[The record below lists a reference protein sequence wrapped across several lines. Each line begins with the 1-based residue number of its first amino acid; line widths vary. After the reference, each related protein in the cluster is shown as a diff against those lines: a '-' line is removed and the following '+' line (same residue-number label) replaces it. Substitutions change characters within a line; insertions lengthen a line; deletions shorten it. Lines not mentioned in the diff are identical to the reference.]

1 MQSLRVELD
10 FEFRD
15 LREFMSNNEILAQ
28 LTDILEQ
35 RKAAEPDSSYVASL
49 YAKGLDAI
57 LKKIGEEATE
67 TVMAAKDITPGSD
80 VDKLKDKLV
89 YEVADLWFHT
99 IVLLVQQELSAD
111 DVLNELGRRFG
122 VSGHD
127 EKASRK

>member
-1 MQSLRVELD
+1 MQPLRVELD

-35 RKAAEPDSSYVASL
+35 RKAAEPDSSYVANL

-67 TVMAAKDITPGSD
+67 TVMAAKDITQGSD
-80 VDKLKDKLV
+80 VDKLKGKLV
-89 YEVADLWFHT
+89 VGG
-99 IVLLVQQELSAD
+99 
-111 DVLNELGRRFG
+111 LGN
-122 VSGHD
+122 
-127 EKASRK
+127 